1 MNSFFQKKLINLNRK
16 MVTPKYSNKSF
27 TTWKSDEFA
36 ELIAAGKTWTLK
48 VIAMS
53 EVAKWMKFTREITKT
68 VNFDNKNTWG
78 GYRCFLAVYN

>member
-16 MVTPKYSNKSF
+16 MVTPKYPNKSF

-36 ELIAAGKTWTLK
+36 ELISAGKIWALK

-68 VNFDNKNTWG
+68 VNFDNKNT
-78 GYRCFLAVYN
+78 